1 MQTFEI
7 IAALALLGLAV
18 WLFIRSIRSKKGGKC
33 DSCAAKC
40 PSRELG
46 GGCGDIE
53 FIARNPKETKSGKK

>member
-7 IAALALLGLAV
+7 ITALALLGLAV
-18 WLFIRSIRSKKGGKC
+18 WLFIGSIRSKKEGKC

-46 GGCGDIE
+46 GGCGDIA
-53 FIARNPKETKSGKK
+53 FIARNPKESRSGKK